1 MADSELI
8 VRLRGE
14 NSDLKAKLA
23 EVTNASKGTA
33 SGMDSVF
40 KSALGS
46 IASAIGVTFSIAAVV
61 NFGKASVQAFSESQ
75 AAATSLANTISNMG
89 GSSGMQKSIQSMV
102 DNLERMSGFDDSDI
116 SGAFRDL
123 YTQTGNSAKATEALN
138 VAMDMAAIEHTTV
151 AAAAQNVH
159 NVMLGLSRSMKN
171 YGMTVREGAS
181 DMDYLRELGQKMA
194 GGLSTNLDTVDGKTR
209 KLRTSFDGLKES
221 IGAALAPSITP
232 IVEGLS
238 KFFDNIQLTNDWNEM
253 LWTTGYEN
261 FDTLSKLGKEMGAE
275 WRRSFLEAMNGD
287 ESLTD
292 VSVGAFDKSSKGK
305 SVAFD
310 PASIASAT
318 TSTANAFKAAWG
330 SINMVGG
337 NLPELTKYI
346 GNLRQASTIKQKV
359 TVDVQM
365 TINGGSVTVKNATPV
380 ANAIAKAVAPAVQQ
394 AVTHGQGWTPPTAIG
409 GGLGAGFQFGGD

>member
-292 VSVGAFDKSSKGK
+292 VSVGAFDKSSKGGSGVDAAIEYLK
-305 SVAFD
+305 TYKD
-310 PASIASAT
+310 TASD
-318 TSTANAFKAAWG
+318 AFKASW
-330 SINMVGG
+330 SPISMMGG

-346 GNLRQASTIKQKV
+346 GNLRQASKITLS
-359 TVDVQM
+359 VD
-365 TINGGSVTVKNATPV
+365 INLKGGASIPAGSSVNQAASK
-380 ANAIAKAVAPAVQQ
+380 IAQAVAPKIA
-394 AVTHGQGWTPPTAIG
+394 AAITHGQGWTPAG
-409 GGLGAGFQFGGD
+409 GSGFKETT